1 MTNVAAARRCLA
13 DADREENSLGTRVDA
28 AILAIAYIDKTVLA
42 DPVIADYLTR
52 KYEQPISDAEL
63 QPYVEADFYR
73 ALRILGL
80 SGDISTIAVDEELA
94 GKLLSIGEQTQCHCA
109 TAKTA

>member
-1 MTNVAAARRCLA
+1 MEALGLRMRLARER
-13 DADREENSLGTRVDA
+13 RG
-28 AILAIAYIDKTVLA
+28 
-42 DPVIADYLTR
+42 
-52 KYEQPISDAEL
+52 ISDALMAERIGVSL
-63 QPYVEADFYR
+63 ETLHGLESGSAEISLADFYR

-80 SGDISTIAVDEELA
+80 SGDISTIAVVEELA